1 MERIVTMTD
10 EEVMKHFEK
19 AKLLNGRGD
28 YVKALELLDDLIS
41 VYRLQGRQE
50 PNLSSFRARRCVHAS
65 SARIP

>member
-1 MERIVTMTD
+1 MTV

-41 VYRLQGRQE
+41 VYREDKNQTFLHFELGDVFMR
-50 PNLSSFRARRCVHAS
+50 LAHA
-65 SARIP
+65 IP